1 LLECGQAL
9 LGGRQQ
15 SDREGVLERR
25 RRAVRVVL
33 VVSTLDRCV
42 GGHLM
47 EVGPALRHILPG
59 RLERSGER

>member
-1 LLECGQAL
+1 
-9 LGGRQQ
+9 
-15 SDREGVLERR
+15 
-25 RRAVRVVL
+25 VL
-33 VVSTLDRCV
+33 VVSTLDRCG